1 MAFRAAD
8 FVSKRL
14 QRATF
19 AFLCLA
25 LAQLLFAMGA
35 ASAQHASSASAQVH
49 IQDQSERH

>member
-1 MAFRAAD
+1 MAARAIH

-25 LAQLLFAMGA
+25 LAQLGLAL
-35 ASAQHASSASAQVH
+35 ASVQAETSPTVRVH
-49 IQDQSERH
+49 IQQP

>member
-1 MAFRAAD
+1 MASRAAD

-25 LAQLLFAMGA
+25 LAQLCFAMGA
-35 ASAQHASSASAQVH
+35 ASAQHASQASAQVH
-49 IQDQSERH
+49 IQKPSTGH

>member
-1 MAFRAAD
+1 MAARAIQ

-25 LAQLLFAMGA
+25 LAQLALGV
-35 ASAQHASSASAQVH
+35 ASLETQSQASVRVH
-49 IQDQSERH
+49 IAQP

>member
-1 MAFRAAD
+1 MAARTIL

-25 LAQLLFAMGA
+25 LAQLGMGLA
-35 ASAQHASSASAQVH
+35 AYDNPSQASVRVH
-49 IQDQSERH
+49 IAQP

>member
-1 MAFRAAD
+1 MAGRAFD

-25 LAQLLFAMGA
+25 LAQLGLAL
-35 ASAQHASSASAQVH
+35 ASVESQPSPAVARVH
-49 IQDQSERH
+49 ISQD